1 MHHSLIG
8 ELPAHI
14 YLAGF
19 RKSNNT
25 EYIKKTIILMF
36 KKGYIVRES
45 GLSCVALN
53 FVDNFCVWLS

>member
-8 ELPAHI
+8 ELPAYI

-25 EYIKKTIILMF
+25 EYIKNTIILML

-45 GLSCVALN
+45 GLSCMALN
-53 FVDNFCVWLS
+53 FVDHFCV